1 MTWWRKASQ
10 RAFRYKNAWIFTNSL
25 NTCTQRSFLSNFQF
39 ALTFAFVITCWQSNR
54 KQTSLFLSSTILKL
68 PCTRSKNFGA
78 FKDIIWH
85 QLRNQKSNQNT
96 TWPNQKFSE
105 VDVNMG
111 LKLHK
116 GWRFWLL
123 STTFFNSVVVFQVC
137 SIQTYCLI
145 NFSKVFHFDDRWIPK
160 NSRNKKQRILS
171 KEMRHHRFHLCVG
184 VA

>member
-1 MTWWRKASQ
+1 MTKASQ

-39 ALTFAFVITCWQSNR
+39 VLTFAFLITSWQSNR

-68 PCTRSKNFGA
+68 PCTWSKNFGA

-85 QLRNQKSNQNT
+85 QLRNRQNCNQNT

-111 LKLHK
+111 LKLHN
-116 GWRFWLL
+116 GWLFCIL

-160 NSRNKKQRILS
+160 NSRNKEQRILS
-171 KEMRHHRFHLCVG
+171 TEMRHHCFHLCVA
-184 VA
+184 VFS